1 MVLRARPSAWHP
13 STPVHQSRYA
23 DGELEFGG
31 RLDFQVKLR
40 GQRIELGEI
49 EHALRALPG
58 VDEAVVLVHA
68 ETLVAY
74 VSPAEL
80 VQLDRM
86 GEAEAEAETEAAA
99 PFGGVAAAQT
109 AVEEAAAAPVA
120 VGEGGFGA
128 AVPFGRVPALAGA
141 AAALPAY
148 MVPSV
153 VVGVREWPRTSSAKI
168 DRNRLPPPEGGSG
181 AAAEVVPPRSAAER
195 AARDAIA
202 AVLGLPAEGVSVEAD
217 FFELGCL
224 PSQIP
229 SRISQTRA
237 THTALRRMHPL
248 FHSFSPTGGNSLHAV
263 RVVHLLN
270 TQLAANQVT
279 NLATLLSIRP
289 TLPWP
294 HSCIPLHL

>member
-1 MVLRARPSAWHP
+1 M
-13 STPVHQSRYA
+13 
-23 DGELEFGG
+23 
-31 RLDFQVKLR
+31 KLR

-68 ETLVAY
+68 DALVAY
-74 VSPAEL
+74 VSPAE
-80 VQLDRM
+80 VV
-86 GEAEAEAETEAAA
+86 GVEEADEADEAAA
-99 PFGGVAAAQT
+99 VAVT
-109 AVEEAAAAPVA
+109 AEEAEGAVPPAAEA
-120 VGEGGFGA
+120 GGGGFGA

-168 DRNRLPPPEGGSG
+168 DRNRLPPPEGGSS
-181 AAAEVVPPRSAAER
+181 AAAEVVAPRSAAER

-202 AVLGLPAEGVSVEAD
+202 AVLGLPAEGGSVEAD

-270 TQLAANQVT
+270 TQLATNQVT

>member
-1 MVLRARPSAWHP
+1 M
-13 STPVHQSRYA
+13 
-23 DGELEFGG
+23 
-31 RLDFQVKLR
+31 KLR

-68 ETLVAY
+68 EALVAY

-80 VQLDRM
+80 VQADEA
-86 GEAEAEAETEAAA
+86 GEAEAEAEA
-99 PFGGVAAAQT
+99 PFGRVAAAET
-109 AVEEAAAAPVA
+109 AEEAAEAPVA
-120 VGEGGFGA
+120 ADESGFCA
-128 AVPFGRVPALAGA
+128 AVPFGRVAALAGA

-181 AAAEVVPPRSAAER
+181 AAAEVVAPRSAAER

-224 PSQIP
+224 LSQIP
-229 SRISQTRA
+229 VSHIA
-237 THTALRRMHPL
+237 NKGHPY
-248 FHSFSPTGGNSLHAV
+248 FV
-263 RVVHLLN
+263 
-270 TQLAANQVT
+270 
-279 NLATLLSIRP
+279 
-289 TLPWP
+289 
-294 HSCIPLHL
+294 SCIHLFIRSLPQAATPFTPCDWCTS